1 MPHVVHLVGILIV
14 GLVEVEVHGDLVLG
28 AGLEVWK
35 ETLKLRRVLQ
45 IIVQSEQMWFAQFS
59 FILDLELDDASA
71 ESGDD
76 DLGRVLLADYLDVV
90 ERVDGVAL
98 VDLVVLFFVEE
109 DARLAPVVVRPDVEN
124 RQLLFVYR

>member
-1 MPHVVHLVGILIV
+1 
-14 GLVEVEVHGDLVLG
+14 
-28 AGLEVWK
+28 
-35 ETLKLRRVLQ
+35 
-45 IIVQSEQMWFAQFS
+45 MWFVHFS

-90 ERVDGVAL
+90 EGVDGVAL
-98 VDLVVLFFVEE
+98 VDLVVLSFVEE

>member
-1 MPHVVHLVGILIV
+1 MASASPRSRHPGGVNVTYLDGH
-14 GLVEVEVHGDLVLG
+14 
-28 AGLEVWK
+28 
-35 ETLKLRRVLQ
+35 T
-45 IIVQSEQMWFAQFS
+45 S

-98 VDLVVLFFVEE
+98 VDLVVVFWVEE
-109 DARLAPVVVRPDVEN
+109 DVIHAKNV
-124 RQLLFVYR
+124 